1 MASRRVTSRVCLKC
15 EDGVREA
22 YAAHG
27 PELYRFA
34 VRTLGDPG
42 AAQDV
47 VQETFLRAWRAA
59 DLFDPELASVRVWL
73 FAIARNV
80 VTDQRRRGAVRPWWG
95 DVRDP
100 EDLELVAGRVVDPSE
115 RLVQA
120 WFVEE
125 ALSRIG
131 EGHRQAIVETYLRDR
146 TYQEVAAE
154 LAIPVATLRTR
165 VFYALKALRV
175 TLEEMETHR
184 GAA

>member
-1 MASRRVTSRVCLKC
+1 MTPRGAALRACLAC
-15 EDGVREA
+15 EDGVRQA

-34 VRTLGDPG
+34 ARALGDPG

-59 DLFDPELASVRVWL
+59 DRFDPELASVRVWL

-80 VTDQRRRGAVRPWWG
+80 LTDQRRRAAARPWWG

-100 EDLELVAGRVVDPSE
+100 GDLETVAGRVVDPSE
-115 RLVQA
+115 QLVQA

-131 EGHRQAIVETYLRDR
+131 AGHRQAIVETYLRDR
-146 TYQEVAAE
+146 TYQDVAAE

-165 VFYALKALRV
+165 VFYGLKALR
-175 TLEEMETHR
+175 LALAEMETHR